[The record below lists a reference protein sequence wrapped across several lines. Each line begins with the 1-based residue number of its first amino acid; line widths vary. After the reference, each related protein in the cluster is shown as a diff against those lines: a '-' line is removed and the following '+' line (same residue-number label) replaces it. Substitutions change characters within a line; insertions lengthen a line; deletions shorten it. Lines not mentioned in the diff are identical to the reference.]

1 MIGSIFHLI
10 VYTLMSVLLFFLVL
24 RLLLQLVKADFYNP
38 VSQGIVKGTQ
48 PLLRPFRKIIPV
60 FLGIDLASIVL
71 ILIAQYLATTLLLL
85 SLGFSIFSVNPVLVL
100 LWGALGAVT
109 YFAGIVFIA
118 LIISIVGSFI
128 PQLSYHPL
136 FSLAGQIV
144 EPFARPFRKLIPPL
158 GGVLDISPIFVF
170 LGLKIV
176 DILVNYSATYLKLVP
191 KAVIGFW

>member
-10 VYTLMSVLLFFLVL
+10 VYTLMSVLLFFIVM

-48 PLLRPFRKIIPV
+48 PLLRPFRKIIPG
-60 FLGIDLASIVL
+60 FFGIDLASIVL
-71 ILIAQYLATTLLLL
+71 ILIIQCVATVLLLFAM
-85 SLGFSIFSVNPVLVL
+85 GFSIFSVNFLLVI

-109 YFAGIVFIA
+109 YISGIVFIA
-118 LIISIVGSFI
+118 LLVSIVGSFI
-128 PQLSYHPL
+128 PQISYHPL
-136 FSLAGQIV
+136 FNLASQIV
-144 EPFARPFRKLIPPL
+144 EPFTRPFRKLIPPL

-176 DILVNYSATYLKLVP
+176 NMLVDSAAVYLRLDP
-191 KAVIGFW
+191 KVVIGFW